1 MIFFPFFFEV
11 ADDKEIRSFNTN
23 TPKKPIWFQES
34 KKGKI
39 LHPIENISRDLAIIG
54 NGSLTIE
61 IPNAGGDAVGLSAA
75 ALIVGADLTVKTP
88 DCENSSV
95 GIVCGF

>member
-1 MIFFPFFFEV
+1 MIRGFDPLTQ
-11 ADDKEIRSFNTN
+11 IPRG
-23 TPKKPIWFQES
+23 TPYGFR
-34 KKGKI
+34 KGKI

-54 NGSLTIE
+54 DGSLTIE
-61 IPNAGGDAVGLSAA
+61 IPNATGDAVGLSAA

-95 GIVCGF
+95 GIVCSF